1 MKRGLFTAAAL
12 LAVVVLALPWVL
24 GTKTQR
30 VYETALARMQEQGMR
45 VIDNRYRR
53 GWLSSE
59 ASVRIGLPPGAGR
72 PIGASATPVQI
83 KSRIDHGPWGLGS
96 TRLPPSAALIES
108 RVELPVPWL
117 ESSPLLLRTSVELD
131 GSGTT
136 EMRTPAV
143 WLVSESAD
151 LQTGEGRGELKF
163 AARFANVEARFE
175 LPSVSLSI
183 PGGIRFDLRDLR
195 VRAEGARWIGALY
208 TGDGTVSLER
218 AELRAPDASLL
229 AQGLVATGMTTSD
242 DGLLSMELTQ
252 RVDELSVNGAAYGP
266 SQVSFSLRRLPGDA
280 LASFQ
285 QAMQELSAGALDRTL
300 TVVAMAAILV
310 EHLPS
315 LLAEDPRLALKEVE
329 ISTPEGRIRGRLSLG
344 TQGLTRQTLE
354 RPGAWLEHLAGEC
367 DLSVPRPL
375 LLRLLEGWQRS
386 QLLETVPWSRQQTPV
401 LPAMLDAEIATAA
414 RDRLDVLV
422 RQGWLVEEVG
432 GLRTNA
438 MLADALLTV
447 NGKTIPV
454 GTLTAH

>member
-1 MKRGLFTAAAL
+1 MKPGLFTAAAL
-12 LAVVVLALPWVL
+12 LAVVALALPWVL
-24 GTKTQR
+24 GTQAQR

-59 ASVRIGLPPGAGR
+59 ASVRIGLPPGAVR
-72 PIGASATPVQI
+72 PVSASATPLEI
-83 KSRIDHGPWGLGS
+83 KSRIVHGPWGLGS
-96 TRLPPSAALIES
+96 TRLPPAAALIES

-117 ESSPLLLRTSVELD
+117 ESPPLLLRTSVELD

-143 WLVSESAD
+143 WHASESAD

-163 AARFANVEARFE
+163 AARFASVEAHFE
-175 LPSVSLSI
+175 LPTLSLSI
-183 PGGIRFDLRDLR
+183 PGGIRLDLRDLR
-195 VRAEGARWIGALY
+195 ARAEGSRWIGALY
-208 TGDGTVSLER
+208 TGEGTVNLER

-229 AQGLVATGMTTSD
+229 AHGLVATGMTTSD
-242 DGLLSMELTQ
+242 DGLVNMELAH
-252 RVDELSVNGAAYGP
+252 RVDDLSVNGAAYGP
-266 SQVSFSLRRLPGDA
+266 SRVSFALRRLPGDA

-285 QAMQELSAGALDRTL
+285 QAMQELSAGALDRSL

-310 EHLPS
+310 EHLPY
-315 LLAEDPRLALKEVE
+315 LLAEDPRLALNELE

-375 LLRLLEGWQRS
+375 LLRLLQGWQRS
-386 QLLETVPWSRQQTPV
+386 RLLETEWSRQQTPV

-432 GLRTNA
+432 GLRTTA

-454 GTLTAH
+454 GTLTGH